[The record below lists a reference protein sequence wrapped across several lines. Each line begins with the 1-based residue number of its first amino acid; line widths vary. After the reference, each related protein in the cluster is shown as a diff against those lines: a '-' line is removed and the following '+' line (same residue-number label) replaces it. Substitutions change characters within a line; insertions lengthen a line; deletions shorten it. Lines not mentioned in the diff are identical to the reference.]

1 MSLSIFEM
9 HSVELFCQTP
19 LGACYVI
26 CDEWH
31 YKACLGKAADL
42 QKARAETQE
51 FLGIAE
57 LNHRH
62 WEEDRPLVRRLVDR
76 KLLAFH
82 GVRNWNPNTD
92 GWWIINALLDDVR
105 NGARLAIKGPRADL
119 FPPSHGAPLRHLP
132 ARAVYPADGEPMQS
146 GRYGSATQQTRLAAT
161 RVAMSG
167 SNRDGGL
174 LHAAVVTAGPLARDG
189 NTSTLPGDAQPFAY
203 TPDAV
208 SGEAEQLAA
217 STNNPRFAAKML
229 GYDYKTFGTMLHK
242 FKDRNGPGPADNSIF
257 HDNGDVEFNGH
268 IFEDSIHDYAP

>member
-1 MSLSIFEM
+1 M

-42 QKARAETQE
+42 QKAKAETQE

-82 GVRNWNPNTD
+82 GVRNWNPDTD

-105 NGARLAIKGPRADL
+105 KGARLAIKGPRADL
-119 FPPSHGAPLRHLP
+119 FPPPHGAPLRHLP
-132 ARAVYPADGEPMQS
+132 ARAVYLADGEPMLS
-146 GRYGSATQQTRLAAT
+146 GRYGPATRQTRLTAT

-167 SNRDGGL
+167 GSSDGGL
-174 LHAAVVTAGPLARDG
+174 LDGAFAPVGARPGDG
-189 NTSTLPGDAQPFAY
+189 DASTLLGDAQPFEYIEKVAD
-203 TPDAV
+203 TVQQVAV
-208 SGEAEQLAA
+208 
-217 STNNPRFAAKML
+217 
-229 GYDYKTFGTMLHK
+229 
-242 FKDRNGPGPADNSIF
+242 GPARAAECMMQWEQDEADCQLFGKMMGGYPGIRMCLDKARYHYNVCMGYTRPI
-257 HDNGDVEFNGH
+257 
-268 IFEDSIHDYAP
+268 